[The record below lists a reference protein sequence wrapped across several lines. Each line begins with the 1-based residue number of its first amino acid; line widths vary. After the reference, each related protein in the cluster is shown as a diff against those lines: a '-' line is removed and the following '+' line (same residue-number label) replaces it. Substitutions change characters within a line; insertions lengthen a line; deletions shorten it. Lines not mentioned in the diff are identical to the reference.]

1 MQKTLVRI
9 GASLGKGYLMRHVGE
24 DCSYIS
30 HLTLFTLGLAT
41 GEKAT
46 CTSTVSAPVT
56 GASGVAHAAHPASMY
71 MGDSLGEGYFG
82 GMEDLL
88 GGGHSDEGEEFR
100 KSLAHLQNT
109 KFAGDAEGRGEKNAD
124 TERIES
130 RSDQDIELRG
140 TDERIGEP
148 NKMEPGIILIL
159 SPILTINNLWAK
171 W

>member
-1 MQKTLVRI
+1 
-9 GASLGKGYLMRHVGE
+9 
-24 DCSYIS
+24 
-30 HLTLFTLGLAT
+30 
-41 GEKAT
+41 
-46 CTSTVSAPVT
+46 
-56 GASGVAHAAHPASMY
+56 MY

-159 SPILTINNLWAK
+159 SPILTSERGRNGSFPTPEDQGLILDTNAFFSNPLSPLRSLL
-171 W
+171 